1 MTTEQIIK
9 AYKDK
14 ENTPCPITNK
24 LVMAGYQ
31 QEKDGY
37 IDYAAE
43 CGLEIDYTKALPTQ
57 YWHLLKSYCDKREVT
72 FALDGVN
79 NKQMIAHFV
88 NTGINLYAGKVY
100 SAQLSMND
108 IIKTYS

>member
-1 MTTEQIIK
+1 MSISLFYYEIGKDVKVTEDEFIS
-9 AYKDK
+9 
-14 ENTPCPITNK
+14 
-24 LVMAGYQ
+24 M
-31 QEKDGY
+31 
-37 IDYAAE
+37 
-43 CGLEIDYTKALPTQ
+43 
-57 YWHLLKSYCDKREVT
+57 LKSYCDKREVT